1 MKIENLA
8 FINNAEKNAEIEE
21 LDSKVEQSEG
31 YEAYDPNIRK
41 KIAIPVGMSVR
52 EIQETYHVSR
62 ATAFRSKDRGWL
74 FMNEK
79 KRLITIDDAW
89 ANSNIEKIMEYAR
102 IGANSVMKKFG
113 LKNSDLTPFDFDD
126 LIAAANFRLLEMTGH
141 QKRDNRS
148 FMINVAM
155 NAVCGFVKDK
165 VWFSS
170 KNIVKV
176 SGYNDFLSDKNRAKD
191 FNQDF

>member
-8 FINNAEKNAEIEE
+8 FINNPSKNTETED
-21 LDSKVEQSEG
+21 LDSKIEQPEE

-41 KIAIPVGMSVR
+41 KIAIPVGMSVQ

-62 ATAFRSKDRGWL
+62 GTAFRSKNCGWL

-79 KRLITIDDAW
+79 KRLITIDNAW
-89 ANSNIEKIMEYAR
+89 ANSNVEKIMEYAR

-126 LIAAANFRLLEMTGH
+126 LIATANSRLLEMTGH

-155 NAVCGFVKDK
+155 NAVCDFVRYK
-165 VWFSS
+165 VRFPS
-170 KNIVKV
+170 KNIVKA
-176 SGYNDFLSDKNRAKD
+176 SDFNDFLSDKNSAED
-191 FNQDF
+191 FNHDF